1 MERSKGGVGFG
12 QFDGA
17 QKTGRSS
24 GAVGRLRDAEI
35 QALAHL
41 SKCGA
46 DGGFLGVGWRQLS
59 TSGLPLSIF
68 LMRGTPYFWTSGR
81 NLMHFRT
88 PRTS

>member
-1 MERSKGGVGFG
+1 MERSNGGVGFG

-17 QKTGRSS
+17 QKAGRNS

-41 SKCGA
+41 SKSGA
-46 DGGFLGVGWRQLS
+46 DGGFPGGLAALS

-68 LMRGTPYFWTSGR
+68 LMRGTPNFWTSRR
-81 NLMHFRT
+81 NLMRFRT